1 MTKIMKESN
10 LFERTELYCVL
21 VNDYELLNVHEE
33 WTTVQSF
40 LPCKWHC
47 MKQCDIIHTQQM

>member
-21 VNDYELLNVHEE
+21 VNDYEVLNVPEE
-33 WTTVQSF
+33 WTTIQRF

-47 MKQCDIIHTQQM
+47 MKQCGITRTQQM